1 MDTRQQY
8 RCKILLLV
16 ALFITSVSLSQ
27 KPAFGIKA
35 GFAFSNSTIT
45 RSNQYPGSASNETS
59 PIGSFLAGVY
69 VDVPVAEKILF
80 RPEVVKVSKGVMQH
94 RMQYNYPDRFPYID
108 FPMNFLYQIKST
120 KGRFII
126 GGGPSIGIPL
136 NKSFRDYQVKTEFG
150 ANGLMG
156 YELPIGVSLN
166 ANYNY
171 GLNNVS
177 NNNRYISKIT
187 NRYLGIALGYT
198 F

>member
-1 MDTRQQY
+1 
-8 RCKILLLV
+8 
-16 ALFITSVSLSQ
+16 
-27 KPAFGIKA
+27 
-35 GFAFSNSTIT
+35 
-45 RSNQYPGSASNETS
+45 
-59 PIGSFLAGVY
+59 
-69 VDVPVAEKILF
+69 
-80 RPEVVKVSKGVMQH
+80 
-94 RMQYNYPDRFPYID
+94 
-108 FPMNFLYQIKST
+108 MNFLYQIKST

-136 NKSFRDYQVKTEFG
+136 NNKSRQPVKTEFG
-150 ANGLMG
+150 VNGLMG

-177 NNNRYISKIT
+177 NSTYINKIT